1 MRRSESSTKEEGL
14 VEGRANKYAKGSDAS
29 GMYNV
34 ALAASSRGD
43 GVAVGMRAVV
53 SRTANAGLK
62 IDYCTITRMLRAV
75 LFLFHSSLIRESA
88 GCGFHFPVYRV
99 TTLQESVQ
107 NPVGKV
113 LTRGSVRQLRSYVK
127 NSAVPFIGMYSYE
140 ASAKEEM

>member
-1 MRRSESSTKEEGL
+1 
-14 VEGRANKYAKGSDAS
+14 VEGRAKKYAKGSDAS

-99 TTLQESVQ
+99 KRYKRVCRILLARCSLEAACV
-107 NPVGKV
+107 NF
-113 LTRGSVRQLRSYVK
+113 VRT
-127 NSAVPFIGMYSYE
+127 
-140 ASAKEEM
+140 